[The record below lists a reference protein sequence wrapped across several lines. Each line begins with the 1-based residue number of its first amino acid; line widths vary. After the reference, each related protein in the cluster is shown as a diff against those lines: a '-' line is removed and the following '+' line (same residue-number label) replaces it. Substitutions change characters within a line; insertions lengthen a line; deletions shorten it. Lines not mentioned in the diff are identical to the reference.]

1 MRKLFAA
8 VLLTGALVLAG
19 CSTASPTPTP
29 TPTTSA
35 PVAGLITPISVTRFG
50 GIAGQHQSVSIQA
63 DGAWSFTDSK
73 TGQTS
78 HGQLTAAQARALEA
92 TLTDPALTKAL
103 AYSSPTAIVACA
115 DGFEYMLQFSAID
128 TFTFFDCGQMDPALT
143 AVITALKADTPF

>member
-1 MRKLFAA
+1 MRKLFAT

-19 CSTASPTPTP
+19 CSTATPTP

-63 DGAWSFTDSK
+63 DGAWSYTDSK

-78 HGQLTAAQARALEA
+78 HGQLTAAQASALEA
-92 TLTDPALTKAL
+92 TLTAPALTKAL
-103 AYSSPTAIVACA
+103 ASVNPTAIAQCA

-128 TFTFFDCGQMDPALT
+128 TFTFVDCGGMDPALT
-143 AVITALKADTPF
+143 AVIAALKADTPF